1 MKKKRLIRLLQ
12 ELKIDLECFK
22 SHCNASRKRIVML
35 ESQVHTLCRQFDTL
49 EEDAARINERLAI
62 MDGDVK
68 LPQLFDDPDDT
79 KILLRSPQELEVKAA
94 EWAAKY
100 KVEYADDDFNE
111 YGEDVK

>member
-22 SHCNASRKRIVML
+22 SHCNTNRKRIVML
-35 ESQVHTLCRQFDTL
+35 ESQVHTLYKQMGEAVEDL
-49 EEDAARINERLAI
+49 ERINERLAI

-68 LPQLFDDPDDT
+68 LPQLFDE
-79 KILLRSPQELEVKAA
+79 S
-94 EWAAKY
+94 
-100 KVEYADDDFNE
+100 DDDFNE

>member
-22 SHCNASRKRIVML
+22 SHCNTNRKRIVML
-35 ESQVHTLCRQFDTL
+35 ESQVHTLCRQFDIL
-49 EEDAARINERLAI
+49 EEDMARINERLAI

-68 LPQLFDDPDDT
+68 LPQLFDDSDDT

-100 KVEYADDDFNE
+100 KVEYADDDFNNM
-111 YGEDVK
+111 VS

>member
-1 MKKKRLIRLLQ
+1 M
-12 ELKIDLECFK
+12 
-22 SHCNASRKRIVML
+22 
-35 ESQVHTLCRQFDTL
+35 
-49 EEDAARINERLAI
+49 ARINERLAI

-68 LPQLFDDPDDT
+68 LPQLFDDSDDT

-100 KVEYADDDFNE
+100 KVEYADDDFNK

>member
-12 ELKIDLECFK
+12 ELEIDLECFK

-35 ESQVHTLCRQFDTL
+35 ESQVHTLCRQFDIL
-49 EEDAARINERLAI
+49 EEDTARINERLAI

-68 LPQLFDDPDDT
+68 LPQLFDDSDDT

>member
-22 SHCNASRKRIVML
+22 SHCNANRKRIVML

-49 EEDAARINERLAI
+49 EEDMARINERLAI
-62 MDGDVK
+62 MDVDVK